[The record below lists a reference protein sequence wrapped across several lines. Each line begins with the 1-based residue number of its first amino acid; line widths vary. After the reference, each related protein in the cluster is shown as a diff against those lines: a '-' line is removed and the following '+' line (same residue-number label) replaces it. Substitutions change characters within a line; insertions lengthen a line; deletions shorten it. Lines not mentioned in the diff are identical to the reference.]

1 MKIKQFLK
9 PDWKKIILALILSL
23 ILPFLC
29 TSGWNCRRIPC
40 ISHYFYIMPIGGGFF
55 NLMTFLFRIMLGGV
69 PFEALLMPLILFL
82 ISFIISYLLS
92 CLIVWIYDKVKK
104 KKR

>member
-1 MKIKQFLK
+1 MNWKKFLK
-9 PDWKKIILALILSL
+9 PDWRKIVLALVLSL
-23 ILPFLC
+23 ILPFFS
-29 TSGWNCRRIPC
+29 TSGWDCTETPC
-40 ISHYFYIMPIGGGFF
+40 GSHYFYIMPIVGGFV
-55 NLMTFLFRIMLGGV
+55 NLMEFLKRLILSGV

-104 KKR
+104 K